1 MLWVCGPDQ
10 NQYMDLPA
18 LILSSDLA
26 RLGRDSRVLARQAE
40 AGALRRLRQG
50 VYVRAEMWDA
60 LQPWERYPLMVH
72 AAASTL
78 RSRTVFCWQSAAAL
92 SDIPV
97 IGIRHPV
104 HACTSDAGGG
114 RSRAG
119 VRRHFVD
126 PQSLQVEQR
135 QGLLVTARSRTVLDL
150 AAYGSFE
157 QAVTAIDHVLRPAQN
172 GPPVLNRRVLEAGI
186 SGIYTAAAARRI
198 VTALDFGDPASGS
211 PGESVSRAM
220 MHRLG
225 FKAPVLQHEIRDAR
239 GLVGFTDFEWPED
252 GLSGEFDGLV
262 KYRATAYLKGR
273 TPADVVIEEKAREDR
288 IRATG
293 RRVIRWT
300 WAELTSPERF
310 AAFLSANGLPRRP
323 HGIRYERGQPPRGS
337 T

>member
-1 MLWVCGPDQ
+1 
-10 NQYMDLPA
+10 MDLPA

-26 RLGRDSRVLARQAE
+26 RLGCDSRALARKAE
-40 AGALRRLRQG
+40 AGELRRIRQG
-50 VYVRAEMWDA
+50 VYVRAEAWES
-60 LQPWERYPLMVH
+60 LQHWERYPLLIH

-92 SDIPV
+92 SHIPV
-97 IGIRHPV
+97 LGTRHPV
-104 HACTSDAGGG
+104 HACTADAGGG

-119 VRRHFVD
+119 VQRHFVD
-126 PQSLQVEQR
+126 PESLQIEEH
-135 QGLLVTARSRTVLDL
+135 QGLLVTARVRTVLDL
-150 AAYGSFE
+150 AAFGSFE
-157 QAVTAIDHVLRPAQN
+157 QAVTAVDHVLRPARN
-172 GPPVLNRRVLEAGI
+172 GPPVLNPEVLGAGI

-198 VTALDFGDPASGS
+198 VTALEFGDPASGS

-225 FKAPVLQHEIRDAR
+225 FKAPVLQREIRDAR
-239 GLVGFTDFEWPED
+239 GLVGFTDFEWPEE

-262 KYRATAYLKGR
+262 KYRDEAYLKGR
-273 TPADVVIEEKAREDR
+273 TPSDVVIEEKGREDR

-300 WAELTSPERF
+300 WSELASPEKF
-310 AAFLSANGLPRRP
+310 AAFLEAKGVPR
-323 HGIRYERGQPPRGS
+323 IRYGKGQPLRGS

>member
-1 MLWVCGPDQ
+1 
-10 NQYMDLPA
+10 MDLPA

-40 AGALRRLRQG
+40 AGELRRLRQG
-50 VYVRAEMWDA
+50 VYVRAEAWDA
-60 LQPWERYPLMVH
+60 LQPWERYPLLIH

-78 RSRTVFCWQSAAAL
+78 RNRTVFCRQSAAAL
-92 SDIPV
+92 SEIPV
-97 IGIRHPV
+97 LGTRHPV

-119 VRRHFVD
+119 VRRHFAD
-126 PQSLQVEQR
+126 PQSLQVEER
-135 QGLLVTARSRTVLDL
+135 QGLLVTARVRTVLDL
-150 AAYGSFE
+150 AAFGSFE
-157 QAVTAIDHVLRPAQN
+157 QAVTAVDHVLRPARN
-172 GPPVLNRRVLEAGI
+172 GPPVLNLELLEAGI
-186 SGIYTAAAARRI
+186 TGIYTAAAARRI
-198 VTALDFGDPASGS
+198 VTALEFGDPASGS

-225 FKAPVLQHEIRDAR
+225 FKAPVLQQEIRDAR
-239 GLVGFTDFEWPED
+239 GRVGFTDFEWPED

-262 KYRATAYLKGR
+262 KYRDAAYLKGR
-273 TPADVVIEEKAREDR
+273 TPSDVVIEEKSREDR

-300 WAELTSPERF
+300 WSELASPARF
-310 AAFLSANGLPRRP
+310 AAFLDAKGVPRRQP
-323 HGIRYERGQPPRGS
+323 GIRCGNGQPLRGS

>member
-1 MLWVCGPDQ
+1 
-10 NQYMDLPA
+10 MDLPA

-26 RLGRDSRVLARQAE
+26 RLGRDSRVLSRQAE
-40 AGALRRLRQG
+40 AGELRRLRQG
-50 VYVRAEMWDA
+50 VYVRAQAWDA
-60 LQPWERYPLMVH
+60 LPPWERYPLLIH

-78 RSRTVFCWQSAAAL
+78 RSRTVFCRQSAAAL

-97 IGIRHPV
+97 LGTRHPV

-126 PQSLQVEQR
+126 PQSLQIEER
-135 QGLLVTARSRTVLDL
+135 QGLLVTARGRTVLDL
-150 AAYGSFE
+150 AAFGSFE
-157 QAVTAIDHVLRPAQN
+157 QAVTAVDHVLRPARN
-172 GPPVLNRRVLEAGI
+172 GPSALNVELLEAGI
-186 SGIYTAAAARRI
+186 TGIYTAAAARRI
-198 VTALDFGDPASGS
+198 VTALMFGDPASGS

-225 FKAPVLQHEIRDAR
+225 FKAPVLQQEIRDAR

-262 KYRATAYLKGR
+262 KYREAAYLKGR
-273 TPADVVIEEKAREDR
+273 TPSDVVIEEKSREDR

-300 WAELTSPERF
+300 WSELASLERF
-310 AAFLSANGLPRRP
+310 ATFLDAKGVPRRQP
-323 HGIRYERGQPPRGS
+323 GIRYGNGQPPRGS
-337 T
+337 A

>member
-1 MLWVCGPDQ
+1 
-10 NQYMDLPA
+10 MDLPA

-26 RLGRDSRVLARQAE
+26 RLGCDSRALARKAE
-40 AGALRRLRQG
+40 AGELRRIRQG
-50 VYVRAEMWDA
+50 VYVRAEAWES
-60 LQPWERYPLMVH
+60 LQHWERYPLLIH

-92 SDIPV
+92 SHIPV
-97 IGIRHPV
+97 LGTRHPV
-104 HACTSDAGGG
+104 HACTADAGGG

-119 VRRHFVD
+119 VQRHFVD
-126 PQSLQVEQR
+126 PESLQIEEH
-135 QGLLVTARSRTVLDL
+135 QGLLVTARVRTVLDL
-150 AAYGSFE
+150 AAFGSFE
-157 QAVTAIDHVLRPAQN
+157 QAVTAVDHVLRPARN
-172 GPPVLNRRVLEAGI
+172 GPPVLNLEVLGAGI

-198 VTALDFGDPASGS
+198 VTALEFGDPASGS

-225 FKAPVLQHEIRDAR
+225 FKAPVLQREIRDAR
-239 GLVGFTDFEWPED
+239 GLVGFTDFEWPEE

-262 KYRATAYLKGR
+262 KYRDEAYLKGR
-273 TPADVVIEEKAREDR
+273 TPSDVVIEEKSREDR

-300 WAELTSPERF
+300 WSELASPEKF
-310 AAFLSANGLPRRP
+310 AAFLEAKGVPR
-323 HGIRYERGQPPRGS
+323 IRYGKGQPLRGS